1 MTPTKRLKVL
11 KIVLLVF
18 GAFFVVGVYPLTIFG
33 HPVLHGTRVTRSTW

>member
-1 MTPTKRLKVL
+1 MAPNKRLKAL

-33 HPVLHGTRVTRSTW
+33 RPVLPGTRVTRSTW